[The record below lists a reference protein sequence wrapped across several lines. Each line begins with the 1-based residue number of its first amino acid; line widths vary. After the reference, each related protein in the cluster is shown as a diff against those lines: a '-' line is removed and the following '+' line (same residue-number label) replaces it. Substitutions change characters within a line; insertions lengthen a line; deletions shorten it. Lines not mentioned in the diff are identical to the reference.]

1 MGQHVEQHHLALV
14 DRPFGQFQV
23 DRIDHQVAVG
33 LLDNARSDRVVLV
46 YWQREAVVRQ
56 VIDQVSIA
64 QIVFGTRIFAA
75 DEVDGLFQFQ
85 RTVHDVEYG
94 NYVVGISVFAARQ
107 REGDAGR
114 IVGFGFHLVD
124 VPFGAQVTRVHDPHV
139 RAHAVHLLIEP
150 QGKGVVVAV
159 VDDDGIGQYRL
170 QVVPADVAGHRA
182 VRTVVIVPV
191 LGRENARYDHA
202 DDRSGY
208 GSHEALASGGPDDQ
222 VAHGEYAQA
231 DPDAE
236 GVERTRINIVAF
248 ARFVGRGVEIN
259 HQRDAHHHEE
269 PHDDRE
275 VARIAVEL
283 IDQADKS
290 QDEGEE
296 IVGVAP
302 LVIRY
307 FVRQVVL
314 RPEVKLVDPLDAR
327 EPVAVGDD
335 RVGRL
340 DVALAPHEI
349 PEEIA
354 PVHVVE
360 LVGEEIVEVLA
371 ERRLHD
377 YQRFVARTVV
387 PKRPAS
393 EIEHFDLVRASL
405 RVADDFAV
413 FIPFVIGPGAVGA
426 P

>member
-14 DRPFGQFQV
+14 DRPFGQFHV
-23 DRIDHQVAVG
+23 DRIHHQVAVG
-33 LLDNARSDRVVLV
+33 FLDDARGDRVVLV
-46 YWQREAVVRQ
+46 YGQGETVARQ
-56 VIDQVSIA
+56 VVDFASVA
-64 QIVFGTRIFAA
+64 QNKFGARIFVA
-75 DEVDGLFQFQ
+75 DKIDGLFQLQ
-85 RTVHDVEYG
+85 RAVHDVFYG
-94 NYVVGISVFAARQ
+94 QHVVGVGVFAARQ
-107 REGDAGR
+107 REGDAWR
-114 IVGFGFHLVD
+114 IVGFGFQFVD
-124 VPFGAQVTRVHDPHV
+124 VPFGAQVARVHDPYV

-150 QGKGVVVAV
+150 QGESVVIPV
-159 VDDDGIGQYRL
+159 VDDDGVGQYRL
-170 QVVPADVAGHRA
+170 QVVPADVAGYRA

-248 ARFVGRGVEIN
+248 ARFVGRGVEVN

-283 IDQADKS
+283 IDQADKT
-290 QDEGEE
+290 QQEGEE

-314 RPEVKLVDPLDAR
+314 RSEVKLVDPLDAR